1 MALTFAKAELCKH
14 GSMSSD
20 PTGTVA
26 LSVGRRWTIV
36 VVSLLVTASAFVF
49 INGVAFMIPALEDDL
64 GTPLA
69 EAGLLSSMPSFGMV
83 ATLILWGYVLDRV
96 GERIVLTLGS
106 ALTAGAAYAAAN
118 MHSMVA
124 LSVWLFIG
132 GMAAASCNS
141 AGGRLVSGWFPPE
154 QRGLA
159 MGVRQAAQPLG
170 IALGALVI
178 PELAE
183 SSKSATSALI
193 FPAILCAV
201 AAALSVVAITDP
213 PRKEWDEATDEELAN
228 PYRRSW
234 VLRRIH
240 VTSALLMV
248 PQTVTVTFMLIW
260 LITNY
265 KCSIALA
272 GTLVTISQLLGGLGR
287 VVVGRWS
294 DRVGSRLRPVRVMS
308 VVGALVLCGLAFAD
322 HLDSSI
328 AVPLMVAASVV
339 AVLDNGLEST
349 AITEYAGP
357 FWSGRSLGL
366 QNTYQRLMAAGAPP
380 VFGGLIAAH
389 GYPPAFLVCALFPF
403 LAVPIVPARTLPPGL
418 EVRARTQSF
427 RRLRRWIVFRSGD
440 WPDGKPRPGRLAR
453 RQRLRRRGKAVAPP
467 T

>member
-1 MALTFAKAELCKH
+1 ITWLCEH
-14 GSMSSD
+14 GSMPTD
-20 PTGTVA
+20 PTGTVGI
-26 LSVGRRWTIV
+26 STGRRWSIV
-36 VVSLLVTASAFVF
+36 VVSLLVTASAFIF
-49 INGVAFMIPALEDDL
+49 INGVAFLIPALEEDQ

-83 ATLILWGYVLDRV
+83 ATLILWGYLLDRV
-96 GERIVLTLGS
+96 GERIVLTVGS
-106 ALTAGAAYAAAN
+106 VLTAVAAYAATTV
-118 MHSMVA
+118 HTMVSFAA
-124 LSVWLFIG
+124 LLFVG

-159 MGVRQAAQPLG
+159 MGVRQTAQPLG

-183 SSKSATSALI
+183 RSKSAT
-193 FPAILCAV
+193 
-201 AAALSVVAITDP
+201 AALVFPAITDP
-213 PRKEWDEATDEELAN
+213 PRKEWDEATEQERAN
-228 PYRRSW
+228 PYRGSW

-240 VTSALLMV
+240 IVSALLMV

-265 KCSIALA
+265 HWSITSA
-272 GTLVTISQLLGGLGR
+272 GALVTLSQLLGAVGR
-287 VVVGRWS
+287 VMVGRWS
-294 DRVGSRLRPVRVMS
+294 DRVGARLRPVRIMA
-308 VVGALVLCGLAFAD
+308 VVGVLVLAGLALAD
-322 HLDSSI
+322 QLRSSI

-380 VFGGLIAAH
+380 VFGQLIAEH
-389 GYPPAFLVCALFPF
+389 SYPPAFLICGVFPL
-403 LAVPIVPARTLPPGL
+403 LAVPIVPAKTLPPGL
-418 EVRARTQSF
+418 ETRARTLSF
-427 RRLRRWIVFRSGD
+427 RRLRRWISFRSGD
-440 WPDGKPRPGRLAR
+440 WPDGTPRPGPLAR
-453 RQRLRRRGKAVAPP
+453 RQRLRRRGKAAAPP

>member
-1 MALTFAKAELCKH
+1 MTTQTTSVA
-14 GSMSSD
+14 
-20 PTGTVA
+20 A

-36 VVSLLVTASAFVF
+36 IVSLVVTASAFVF

-69 EAGLLSSMPSFGMV
+69 EAGLLASMPSFGMV

-106 ALTAGAAYAAAN
+106 ALTAGAAYAAST

-124 LSVWLFIG
+124 FAVWLFVG

-178 PELAE
+178 PGMAAGAR
-183 SSKSATSALI
+183 SATSALA
-193 FPAILCAV
+193 FPAILCAAS
-201 AAALSVVAITDP
+201 AAVSVVAITDP
-213 PRKEWDEATDEELAN
+213 PRKEWDDATDEELAN

-240 VTSALLMV
+240 VVSALLMV

-260 LITNY
+260 LIANY
-265 KCSIALA
+265 RCSIALA
-272 GTLVTISQLLGGLGR
+272 GALVTVSQLLGAAGR

-294 DRVGSRLRPVRVMS
+294 DRAGSRLRPVRIMS
-308 VVGALVLCGLAFAD
+308 VVGVLVLVGLAFAD
-322 HLDSSI
+322 HLRASI
-328 AVPLMVAASVV
+328 AVPLMIAASVV

-380 VFGGLIAAH
+380 AFGELIASH
-389 GYPPAFLVCALFPF
+389 GYPPAFVVCALFPL

-418 EVRARTQSF
+418 EARARTQSF
-427 RRLRRWIVFRSGD
+427 RRLRRWVTFRSGD
-440 WPDGKPRPGRLAR
+440 WPDGTPRPGPLAR
-453 RQRLRRRGKAVAPP
+453 RQRLRRRGKAAAPP

>member
-1 MALTFAKAELCKH
+1 MTTESTNAVGISA
-14 GSMSSD
+14 
-20 PTGTVA
+20 
-26 LSVGRRWTIV
+26 GRRWLIV
-36 VVSLLVTASAFVF
+36 VVSLLVTASAFIF
-49 INGVAFMIPALEDDL
+49 INGVAFLIPALERDR
-64 GTPLA
+64 GTPLG

-83 ATLILWGYVLDRV
+83 ATLILWGYLLDRV
-96 GERIVLTLGS
+96 GERVVLTVGS
-106 ALTAGAAYAAAN
+106 ALTAGAAYAAAH
-118 MHSMVA
+118 MHSMIGFA
-124 LSVWLFIG
+124 AWLVVG

-159 MGVRQAAQPLG
+159 MGVRQTAQPLG

-178 PELAE
+178 PEFAE
-183 SSKSATSALI
+183 ASKSAMHALM

-201 AAALSVVAITDP
+201 SAVLSVLAITDP
-213 PRKEWDEATDEELAN
+213 PRKEWDEATEQELAN

-240 VTSALLMV
+240 AVSALLMV
-248 PQTVTVTFMLIW
+248 PQTLTVTFMLIW
-260 LITNY
+260 LIANY

-272 GTLVTISQLLGGLGR
+272 GGLVTLSQVLGAAGR
-287 VVVGRWS
+287 IAVGQWS
-294 DRVGSRLRPVRVMS
+294 DRVGSRLRPVRIMS
-308 VVGALVLCGLAFAD
+308 VAGVLVLAGLAFAD
-322 HLDSSI
+322 HLRSSI
-328 AVPLMVAASVV
+328 AVPLMITASVV

-380 VFGGLIAAH
+380 VFGGLIASH
-389 GYPPAFLVCALFPF
+389 GYPPAFVVCALFPL

-418 EVRARTQSF
+418 ETRARTQSF
-427 RRLRRWIVFRSGD
+427 RRLRRWISFRSGD
-440 WPDGKPRPGRLAR
+440 WPDGRPRPGPLAR